1 MSAVEYR
8 GSRSLIARGH
18 QGYSENSTT
27 AATSEP
33 FQGQYWDEETGLHYN
48 RFRYYDPGTG
58 QFTQQDPIG
67 LLGGINNYQYA
78 PNPSGWVDPLGLACK
93 EVNKTN
99 TARSRIPKDQQAVF
113 DEFERNHQ
121 GMFKSDK
128 DLVAAFEELRDK
140 ESPWPVGFTPKKR
153 MIQPGEKFSMI
164 TNTGQ
169 GKFPGQFGTF
179 DNIENATYGRD
190 KLAIKEVWKP
200 TLDRKVQYEVQKPF
214 EVEYGPVGPQIEKLP
229 DGSYKYLPGGGTQI
243 KLNYKD
249 YQNAVAR
256 PDNGNTPNA
265 YLKVIKN
272 TKLSQ
277 K

>member
-1 MSAVEYR
+1 M
-8 GSRSLIARGH
+8 
-18 QGYSENSTT
+18 
-27 AATSEP
+27 
-33 FQGQYWDEETGLHYN
+33 
-48 RFRYYDPGTG
+48 
-58 QFTQQDPIG
+58 
-67 LLGGINNYQYA
+67 LGGINNYQYA